1 MAALLPLRELPPEM
15 RKAASRRMLFIR
27 LVASPPL
34 SPAAP
39 DALRRRL
46 AHGELLVCISDQ
58 DVNATFVSFRTDDDD
73 LRTTVASIAEEIGV
87 AQAVGRAFRFE
98 LQHPDAK
105 KISDE
110 LVRSVAVEL
119 QGALRA
125 SIYIARRSVAAGG
138 WTTMR
143 PMLWTAD
150 GLALGDSA
158 PALPFGGSESS
169 GVAVEV
175 GAPTVIAKARVV
187 GSLTVPQ
194 MKSIAA
200 ATGGPDSGLTE
211 VGAYPIS
218 VARDGAAIFVLE
230 LSDVKRAPL
239 HRALTL
245 LDIEAR
251 RFGARLGLG
260 SLLSN
265 APLDVF
271 LDALA
276 MHMGLDVAPR
286 QVIETHLAPDSAS
299 S

>member
-1 MAALLPLRELPPEM
+1 M

-27 LVASPPL
+27 LVASPTL
-34 SPAAP
+34 APAAS
-39 DALRRRL
+39 DALHRRL
-46 AHGELLVCISDQ
+46 ALGKLLACVSDP
-58 DVNATFVSFRTDDDD
+58 DVNATFVSVKAGDDD
-73 LRTTVASIAEEIGV
+73 LRTTVATIAEEIGV
-87 AQAVGRAFRFE
+87 TQAVGRAFRLE

-110 LVRSVAVEL
+110 LLRSVAVEL

-125 SIYIARRSVAAGG
+125 SVYIARRGVAAGR

-169 GVAVEV
+169 GVAIEV
-175 GAPTVIAKARVV
+175 GTPTVIAKARLV
-187 GSLTVPQ
+187 GGLTSLQ

-200 ATGGPDSGLTE
+200 ATGGPESGLTE
-211 VGAYPIS
+211 VGAYPIT
-218 VARDGAAIFVLE
+218 VARDGAAIFILE
-230 LSDVKRAPL
+230 LSDIKRAPL

-245 LDIEAR
+245 MDVEAR

-276 MHMGLDVAPR
+276 MHMGLEVAQR
-286 QVIETHLAPDSAS
+286 QVIETHLATEPAS

>member
-1 MAALLPLRELPPEM
+1 
-15 RKAASRRMLFIR
+15 MLFIR

-34 SPAAP
+34 APASA

-46 AHGELLVCISDQ
+46 VNGELLACVSDP
-58 DVNATFVSFRTDDDD
+58 DVNATFVSVTTGDDD
-73 LRTTVASIAEEIGV
+73 LKATVTAIAETIGST
-87 AQAVGRAFRFE
+87 QAVGRAFRFE

-119 QGALRA
+119 QGAFRA
-125 SIYIARRSVAAGG
+125 SVYLARRAVPAAR

-143 PMLWTAD
+143 PMLWAAD

-169 GVAVEV
+169 GVAIEV
-175 GAPTVIAKARVV
+175 GTPTVVAKARLV
-187 GSLTVPQ
+187 GGLTQSQ

-200 ATGGPDSGLTE
+200 ATGGPESGLTE
-211 VGAYPIS
+211 VGAYPIT
-218 VARDGAAIFVLE
+218 VAHDGAAVFVLE

-239 HRALTL
+239 HRALAL

-251 RFGARLGLG
+251 PFGARLGLG

-265 APLDVF
+265 APLELF

-276 MHMGLDVAPR
+276 LHMGLNVARR
-286 QVIETHLAPDSAS
+286 QVIETHLPTGAAS
-299 S
+299 Q

>member
-1 MAALLPLRELPPEM
+1 
-15 RKAASRRMLFIR
+15 MLFIR

-34 SPAAP
+34 AHAP

-46 AHGELLVCISDQ
+46 ARGELLACISDQ
-58 DVNATFVSFRTDDDD
+58 DVNATFVSVKTGDDD
-73 LRTTVASIAEEIGV
+73 LKTTVAAIAEEIG
-87 AQAVGRAFRFE
+87 ATQAVGRAFRFE
-98 LQHPDAK
+98 IQHPEAN

-110 LVRSVAVEL
+110 SLRSVAVVL

-125 SIYIARRSVAAGG
+125 SIHIARRSVAAGR

-143 PMLWTAD
+143 PMVWTAD

-158 PALPFGGSESS
+158 PALPFGGSDSS
-169 GVAVEV
+169 GVALEA
-175 GAPTVIAKARVV
+175 GAPTLIAKARLI
-187 GSLTVPQ
+187 GGLTASQ

-211 VGAYPIS
+211 VGVYPIS

-245 LDIEAR
+245 VEIEAR
-251 RFGARLGLG
+251 RYGARLGLG

-265 APLDVF
+265 AALDVF

-276 MHMGLDVAPR
+276 MHMGLEVAPR
-286 QVIETHLAPDSAS
+286 QVIETHLEADAAS
-299 S
+299 P

>member
-1 MAALLPLRELPPEM
+1 M
-15 RKAASRRMLFIR
+15 
-27 LVASPPL
+27 
-34 SPAAP
+34 
-39 DALRRRL
+39 
-46 AHGELLVCISDQ
+46 SDQ
-58 DVNATFVSFRTDDDD
+58 DVNATFVCAKTGDDD
-73 LRTTVASIAEEIGV
+73 LRATVATIAKEIGAV
-87 AQAVGRAFRFE
+87 QAVGRAFRFE

-105 KISDE
+105 KITDE

-125 SIYIARRSVAAGG
+125 SIYIARRSVAAGR
-138 WTTMR
+138 WATMR

-158 PALPFGGSESS
+158 PALPFGGTESS
-169 GVAVEV
+169 GVALEV
-175 GAPTVIAKARVV
+175 GAPTVIAKAKVV
-187 GSLTVPQ
+187 GGLTASQ

-218 VARDGAAIFVLE
+218 VARDGAAVFILE

-276 MHMGLDVAPR
+276 MHMGLDIAPR
-286 QVIETHLAPDSAS
+286 QVIETHLATEAAS